1 VLLRNRVAIIAG
13 VGPGLGRQLALAFRR
28 QGARLVLGARGA
40 ARLAEIEAEVAA
52 LGGPVVAQPTDITDP
67 AQCDR
72 LVQAGVEAFGR
83 VDVLVLNA
91 AARVEDRA
99 FDEVDLD
106 AWREAMEVTLFGS
119 LNVTRA
125 AIPALEAGGGGSIVF
140 INSMIIRDPRPGA
153 GGYATAKA
161 ALLTAAQVLARE
173 LGPHQIRVNTI
184 VPGWLRG
191 PTVERYAE
199 HAAARTGT
207 SPQEQYDELA
217 AGIAL
222 PEMPTDADCADAA
235 VFFASGLSSAVTGQ
249 ALDVNG
255 GELCR

>member
-1 VLLRNRVAIIAG
+1 MLLRNRVAIIAG
-13 VGPGLGRQLALAFRR
+13 VGPGLGRQLALAFTRH
-28 QGARLVLGARGA
+28 GARLVLGARRD
-40 ARLAEIEAEVAA
+40 ARLAEIEAEVAVT
-52 LGGPVVAQPTDITDP
+52 GGPVVAQPTDITDP
-67 AQCDR
+67 AACDR
-72 LVQAGVEAFGR
+72 LVQAGVDAFGR
-83 VDVLVLNA
+83 VDVLVNNA

-106 AWREAMEVTLFGS
+106 RWREAMEVTLFGS
-119 LNVTRA
+119 LTMTHAV
-125 AIPALEAGGGGSIVF
+125 IPAMEAGGGGSIVF
-140 INSMIIRDPRPGA
+140 INSMIVRDPRPGA

-191 PTVERYAE
+191 PTVDRYAE
-199 HAAARTGT
+199 RAAASAGT
-207 SPQEQYDELA
+207 TTQAKYDELA
-217 AGIAL
+217 AAIAL

-235 VFFASGLSSAVTGQ
+235 VFFASDLSSAVTGQ

-255 GELCR
+255 GEICR